1 MTVKIDM
8 DALREVFLK
17 IYEGLKRILLK
28 RIFERIK
35 EFVKHTAAIYDEY
48 SERKIVI
55 DDTRSGW
62 QLAKDT
68 RRKSQVLMNKPRNLV
83 KKVIR

>member
-1 MTVKIDM
+1 MTATIDM

-17 IYEGLKRILLK
+17 LYEGLK

-35 EFVKHTAAIYDEY
+35 EFVKHAAAIYDQC
-48 SERKIVI
+48 SKRKRVI
-55 DDTRSGW
+55 ADTRSGW
-62 QLAKDT
+62 NVIRDT
-68 RRKSQVLMNKPRNLV
+68 RRKSQVLLNKPRNLV